1 MKTFKYYK
9 DVPKDFT
16 GICQILYMDEI
27 IYYENGKI
35 HNENGHALL
44 AIGNHKLWY
53 YKGKCYG
60 SDNDFTIETWK
71 EKVEYLKREEELKI
85 FI

>member
-1 MKTFKYYK
+1 MKNFKYYT
-9 DVPKDFT
+9 DVPNDFT

-35 HNENGHALL
+35 HNENGPALL
-44 AIGNHKLWY
+44 ASGNQKFWH
-53 YKGKCYG
+53 YKDKRYG
-60 SDNDFTIETWK
+60 ENNDFTNETWI
-71 EKVEYLKREEELKI
+71 EKVQELKREEELKI